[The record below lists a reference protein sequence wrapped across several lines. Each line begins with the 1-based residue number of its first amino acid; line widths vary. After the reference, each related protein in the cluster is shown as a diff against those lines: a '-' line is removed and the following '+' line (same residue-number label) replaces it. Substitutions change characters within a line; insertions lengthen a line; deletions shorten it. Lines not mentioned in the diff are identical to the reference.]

1 MVMMN
6 KTLIV
11 MATLASTFNFALVV
25 QGEDLG
31 DLRQLMTTKQCEGC
45 NLTNSGLVRA
55 DLTGANLRNA
65 NLSRANLSRADL
77 TGADLSGA
85 NLAGTSLN
93 GTNLAG
99 ANLTGAN
106 LAGADL
112 RDAYLMNAN
121 LLNVD
126 LNTVYLQGAIG
137 VPNYA
142 GTPEQFQ
149 RWALEEANKGNYQ
162 AAANYYNQALNLDPE
177 YAPAYL
183 GRGVLRYQMRD
194 LNGAMQDAQIAS
206 NLFERQEHTQG
217 YESAQNFIKG
227 LEVAMNPEAQGGGN
241 SFGQILS
248 GIGSL
253 LLRFLF

>member
-1 MVMMN
+1 MN
-6 KTLIV
+6 KTLITIV
-11 MATLASTFNFALVV
+11 TIASSFNFALAV
-25 QGEDLG
+25 QGEDLAH
-31 DLRQLMTTKQCEGC
+31 LRQLMTTKQCEGC
-45 NLTNSGLVRA
+45 DLTNSGLVMA
-55 DLTGANLRNA
+55 DLAGANLRNA
-65 NLSRANLSRADL
+65 NLVRANLSRADL
-77 TGADLSGA
+77 TGADLRGA

-93 GTNLAG
+93 GANLAG

-121 LLNVD
+121 LMGVD

-149 RWALEEANKGNYQ
+149 RWAVEEANQGHYQ
-162 AAANYYNQALNLDPE
+162 AAANYYNQAINLDPE

-206 NLFERQEHTQG
+206 HLFEQQEHTQG
-217 YESAQNFIKG
+217 YETTQNFIKG
-227 LEVAMNPEAQGGGN
+227 LEIAMNPEAQGGGN
-241 SFGQILS
+241 NFGQILS